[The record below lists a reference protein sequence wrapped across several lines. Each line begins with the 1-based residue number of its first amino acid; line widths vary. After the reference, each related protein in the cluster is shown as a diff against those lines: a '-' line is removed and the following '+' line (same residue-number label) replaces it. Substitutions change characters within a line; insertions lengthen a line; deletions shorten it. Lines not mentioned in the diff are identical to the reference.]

1 LEAIIAV
8 NDVPGLETTIL
19 QMRRR
24 EKDYLLRGDASYI
37 QEVRA
42 LAGQI
47 RGQIASSAV
56 AGDDQ
61 AQLVGLLDNYEHDF
75 LALVAQNERIST
87 LTLALSQAA
96 EGIEPLSRQHLDQAK
111 RDLAA
116 ESVRLAAATTQQ
128 NRINLLVV
136 LCAVALGI
144 FFRVLLTRPIVHPV
158 RRMAGLLDRLIHESP
173 SDRIPAIP
181 GARDE
186 INAMAE
192 SLNILA
198 DHRANFIK
206 WWNAAMSEAT
216 ALRDLHEASGQDARD
231 AAVEELRQAAL
242 VKVQQLNGLRGQ
254 LLKQA
259 DAIEA
264 SALRLRANKQ
274 TTVIV
279 EANQLARS
287 ALDIRSLLEVTA

>member
-1 LEAIIAV
+1 
-8 NDVPGLETTIL
+8 
-19 QMRRR
+19 
-24 EKDYLLRGDASYI
+24 
-37 QEVRA
+37 
-42 LAGQI
+42 
-47 RGQIASSAV
+47 
-56 AGDDQ
+56 
-61 AQLVGLLDNYEHDF
+61 
-75 LALVAQNERIST
+75 
-87 LTLALSQAA
+87 
-96 EGIEPLSRQHLDQAK
+96 
-111 RDLAA
+111 
-116 ESVRLAAATTQQ
+116 
-128 NRINLLVV
+128 
-136 LCAVALGI
+136 
-144 FFRVLLTRPIVHPV
+144 
-158 RRMAGLLDRLIHESP
+158 MAGLLDRLIHESP